1 MIVKKKAI
9 TSVIQEVIAGKKYFS
24 VDAVKKSANKIQRGI
39 KPATINQYLYNMKE
53 TGDLYDAGRG
63 WYSSIAEVFQ
73 VSVKSL
79 DQLGLMVRGKY
90 PLLTFSIWSTE
101 QLQRFAHHVMTQYT
115 QFVYAD
121 IDAMPSIADYLKG
134 RGYQVYLN
142 PQKMEVEKYFQASP
156 KTVVIRASITR
167 EPVDGYYA
175 TIEKILVDLFI
186 ERDRLLLMD
195 EAEYVRVFRNLVLS
209 HRINMARLLEY
220 AERRKIEDAL
230 RTNILN
236 VEKDIFIL

>member
-1 MIVKKKAI
+1 
-9 TSVIQEVIAGKKYFS
+9 
-24 VDAVKKSANKIQRGI
+24 
-39 KPATINQYLYNMKE
+39 
-53 TGDLYDAGRG
+53 
-63 WYSSIAEVFQ
+63 
-73 VSVKSL
+73 
-79 DQLGLMVRGKY
+79 
-90 PLLTFSIWSTE
+90 
-101 QLQRFAHHVMTQYT
+101 
-115 QFVYAD
+115 
-121 IDAMPSIADYLKG
+121 
-134 RGYQVYLN
+134 
-142 PQKMEVEKYFQASP
+142 
-156 KTVVIRASITR
+156 VVIRASITR

>member
-1 MIVKKKAI
+1 M
-9 TSVIQEVIAGKKYFS
+9 
-24 VDAVKKSANKIQRGI
+24 
-39 KPATINQYLYNMKE
+39 
-53 TGDLYDAGRG
+53 
-63 WYSSIAEVFQ
+63 
-73 VSVKSL
+73 
-79 DQLGLMVRGKY
+79 
-90 PLLTFSIWSTE
+90 
-101 QLQRFAHHVMTQYT
+101 MTQYT

-121 IDAMPSIADYLKG
+121 IDAMPSIADYL
-134 RGYQVYLN
+134 RDQGYQVYLN
-142 PQKMEVEKYFQASP
+142 PQKLEVEKYFQASP

-195 EAEYVRVFRNLVLS
+195 EAEYERVFRNLVLS

-230 RTNILN
+230 RKNILN

>member
-1 MIVKKKAI
+1 VKKKTV
-9 TSVIQEVIAGKKYFS
+9 TSVIQEVIVGKKYFT
-24 VDAVKKSANKIQRGI
+24 VQAVKKSANKIQRGV
-39 KPATINQYLYNMKE
+39 KSATINQYLYNMKKS
-53 TGDLYDAGRG
+53 GDLYDAGRG
-63 WYSSIAEVFQ
+63 WYSSIAEAFQ

-79 DQLGLMVRGKY
+79 DQLGSMVHKKY

-101 QLQRFAHHVMTQYT
+101 QLKSFAHHMMTQYT

-121 IDAMPSIADYLKG
+121 IDAMPSIADYL
-134 RGYQVYLN
+134 REQGYQTYQN
-142 PQKMEVEKYFQASP
+142 PQKLEVEKYFQASQ
-156 KTVVIRASITR
+156 KTVVIRASVTR

-186 ERDRLLLMD
+186 EKDRLLLMD
-195 EAEYVRVFRNLVLS
+195 EAEYERVFRNLVLS

-220 AERRKIEDAL
+220 AERRKIEVAL
-230 RTNILN
+230 RKNILN